1 MQMNLLG
8 RQTVIPV
15 VTRRNA
21 LICGCMATV
30 FLSGCSARD
39 EVIEREAMEVI
50 PPRLELLQD
59 DKLEDRE
66 PVFSP
71 TLVDSRLLDGPGG
84 RWEINA
90 SEAVTKLD
98 IVEPRGGDT
107 DLLEL
112 YSSYVSGAQKLR
124 GLGYVVLPSIN
135 SIDGKAKQF
144 DDGLM
149 AAVMSSVAPSPN
161 RPGDRL
167 PRLLKSLLR
176 QVSPGTDAYAWVY
189 AALEIGDYLTPEQ
202 LAQRPE
208 RAATFVS
215 IFNESANAKPL
226 AFYSWTPDLE
236 RIWRFV
242 KFLQQPVDEPIASM
256 LRGTLS
262 KASLVADYRQIL
274 GLLAR
279 ISNPPAEESLLG
291 SRGRVFLPPMGT
303 KESEL
308 IRKLFGASG
317 IPPNVEL
324 MQEFVKAIRSGQV
337 DMAPKKASG
346 WYDYQVHAL
355 ETFLLPERGKESQK
369 LLLTK
374 HYKQRMLEGFKAL
387 LTKRLE
393 THAGM
398 ARPAAAAAAPPPPPK
413 VPEISPRLRVEP
425 NPTYY
430 LRMARSYAFM
440 EQALKAFLGPDEQ
453 HRLFGLREGGLRDQ
467 PLLRELAAM
476 KDHFYGLHLIA
487 CEDIGMEADL
497 REGELADPM
506 GAKARAEAYLG
517 KWEHDRDLAA
527 DTRVCVPVAVQNDQY
542 RLWCSLGV
550 KGIKLVASYAR
561 PPRGRVSGSQGDWR
575 FMEKTT
581 PSTYLL
587 LADEFGEVS
596 ASVPLNRMELRAIAD
611 REKTKDRI
619 LQALAR

>member
-1 MQMNLLG
+1 
-8 RQTVIPV
+8 
-15 VTRRNA
+15 
-21 LICGCMATV
+21 
-30 FLSGCSARD
+30 
-39 EVIEREAMEVI
+39 
-50 PPRLELLQD
+50 
-59 DKLEDRE
+59 
-66 PVFSP
+66 
-71 TLVDSRLLDGPGG
+71 
-84 RWEINA
+84 
-90 SEAVTKLD
+90 
-98 IVEPRGGDT
+98 
-107 DLLEL
+107 
-112 YSSYVSGAQKLR
+112 
-124 GLGYVVLPSIN
+124 
-135 SIDGKAKQF
+135 
-144 DDGLM
+144 
-149 AAVMSSVAPSPN
+149 
-161 RPGDRL
+161 
-167 PRLLKSLLR
+167 
-176 QVSPGTDAYAWVY
+176 
-189 AALEIGDYLTPEQ
+189 
-202 LAQRPE
+202 
-208 RAATFVS
+208 
-215 IFNESANAKPL
+215 
-226 AFYSWTPDLE
+226 
-236 RIWRFV
+236 
-242 KFLQQPVDEPIASM
+242 M

-425 NPTYY
+425 NPAYY

-467 PLLRELAAM
+467 PLMRELAAM

-487 CEDIGMEADL
+487 CEDIGM
-497 REGELADPM
+497 
-506 GAKARAEAYLG
+506 EAYLG

-527 DTRVCVPVAVQNDQY
+527 DTRVCVPVAVQNGQY
-542 RLWCSLGV
+542 RLWCTLGV

-561 PPRGRVSGSQGDWR
+561 PPRGRVSGSQGDWT
-575 FMEKTT
+575 FMERTA
-581 PSTYLL
+581 PGSYLL

-596 ASVPLNRMELRAIAD
+596 ASAPLNRTELRAIAD

-619 LQALAR
+619 LQALAK